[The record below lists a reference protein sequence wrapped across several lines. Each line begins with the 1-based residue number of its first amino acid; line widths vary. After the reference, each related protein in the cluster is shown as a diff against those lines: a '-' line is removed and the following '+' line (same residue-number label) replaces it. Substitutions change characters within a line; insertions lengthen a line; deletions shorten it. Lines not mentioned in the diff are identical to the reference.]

1 MRSLFY
7 LLCSAFV
14 IGLAYWAY
22 KENYRTQASLRG
34 VKELQQHIAQE
45 KETIAVL
52 KAEWAYLNR
61 PDRLR
66 DLVDLNFKDLRLIP
80 LLPSH
85 FGDSEMV
92 SYPGPDMFNINT
104 PVRVISTD
112 PENGKEWP

>member
-1 MRSLFY
+1 MRSLFFIV
-7 LLCSAFV
+7 CATFV

-22 KENYRTQASLRG
+22 TENYKTQASLKQVRT
-34 VKELQQHIAQE
+34 LQKQIALE

-66 DLVDLNFKDLRLIP
+66 DLVDLNFEDLKLIP
-80 LLPSH
+80 LAPSH

-92 SYPGPDMFNINT
+92 GYPTTIIDS
-104 PVRVISTD
+104 VTD
-112 PENGKEWP
+112 PVTISGGNQP

>member
-1 MRSLFY
+1 MRSVFY
-7 LLCSAFV
+7 LLCSVFV

-22 KENYRTQASLRG
+22 TENYKTQASLKQ
-34 VKELQQHIAQE
+34 VKELQQQVAQE

-52 KAEWAYLNR
+52 NAEWAYLNR

-66 DLVDLNFKDLRLIP
+66 DLVDLNFEDLKLIP

-92 SYPGPDMFNINT
+92 GYPTTVFDGVIE
-104 PVRVISTD
+104 PVTIMGGTQ
-112 PENGKEWP
+112 P

>member
-7 LLCSAFV
+7 LVCSAFV

-22 KENYRTQASLRG
+22 KENYKTQASLKE
-34 VKELQQHIAQE
+34 VKELQQQIAHE

-66 DLVDLNFKDLRLIP
+66 ELVDLNFEDLQLIP

-85 FGDSEMV
+85 FGDSELV
-92 SYPGPDMFNINT
+92 GYPTTIFDEIVE
-104 PVRVISTD
+104 PVTVIGGTQ
-112 PENGKEWP
+112 P

>member
-7 LLCSAFV
+7 LVCSAFV

-22 KENYRTQASLRG
+22 KENYKTQASLKE
-34 VKELQQHIAQE
+34 VKELQQQIAHE

-52 KAEWAYLNR
+52 NAEWAYLNR

-66 DLVDLNFKDLRLIP
+66 VLVDLNFEDLQLIP

-92 SYPGPDMFNINT
+92 AYPTTVFDSIVE
-104 PVRVISTD
+104 PVTVIGGTQ
-112 PENGKEWP
+112 P